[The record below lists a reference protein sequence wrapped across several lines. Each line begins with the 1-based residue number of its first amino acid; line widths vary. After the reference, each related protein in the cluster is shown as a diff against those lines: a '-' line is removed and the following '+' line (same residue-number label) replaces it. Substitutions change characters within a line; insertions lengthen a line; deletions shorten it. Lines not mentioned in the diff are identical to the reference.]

1 MTTTKEVTTTTIEI
15 NGGSAVNLAGEVSA
29 GDCKW
34 IQQGIKD
41 TRAAYQLAD
50 KAEDSILKSAQFFAN
65 LTEKGIDMIGS
76 DGKKLGI
83 EARWRA
89 IRGTSKKDASAAS
102 RALGAG
108 MFANRFE
115 CTVLKSHQDLNELQK
130 AYQHAIKDTTP
141 AGTRSIVAAFKKA
154 LKSCD
159 PDLSGAK
166 NRKAILEAVKASG
179 KVSAKLG
186 ATADKA
192 EKRKATNA
200 KKARAVANGS
210 ADPMD
215 VAQVVAD
222 SVMGGEWRAVA
233 VSLGMLLKT
242 TQGGAERFANFAE
255 CVTEGIQ
262 S

>member
-1 MTTTKEVTTTTIEI
+1 MTTTKEIKTSIEI
-15 NGGSAVNLAGEVSA
+15 DGSMLDLAGEVSV
-29 GDCKW
+29 GNCKW
-34 IQQGIKD
+34 VKQGIKD
-41 TRAAYQLAD
+41 TRAAYRLAGEAD
-50 KAEDSILKSAQFFAN
+50 DAVLKSAQFFASM
-65 LTEKGIDMIGS
+65 TEKGIEMLGP

-89 IRGTSKKDASAAS
+89 IRGTTKKDASAAS

-115 CTVLKSHQDLNELQK
+115 CTVLKSHQDLNDLQK
-130 AYQHAIKDTTP
+130 AFNIAIQDATP
-141 AGTRSIVAAFKKA
+141 AKTRSIVASFKKA
-154 LKSCD
+154 LKVAD

-179 KVSAKLG
+179 KVSAKIG

-192 EKRKATNA
+192 EKRKSANA

-215 VAQVVAD
+215 VAQVLAD
-222 SVMGGEWRAVA
+222 SVMGNEWRAVA

>member
-1 MTTTKEVTTTTIEI
+1 MTTIKEAKTSIEI
-15 NGGSAVNLAGEVSA
+15 DGAVLDLAGEVSA
-29 GDCKW
+29 GNCKW
-34 IQQGIKD
+34 VQQGIKD

-50 KAEDSILKSAQFFAN
+50 KAEDSILKSAQFFASM
-65 LTEKGIDMIGS
+65 TEKGIEMLGA

-102 RALGAG
+102 RALNAG

-115 CTVLKSHQDLNELQK
+115 CTVLKSHQDLYELQK
-130 AYQHAIKDTTP
+130 AYQQAVKDTAP
-141 AGTRSIVAAFKKA
+141 AATRSIVAAFKKA
-154 LKSCD
+154 LKACD
-159 PDLSGAK
+159 PDTSGAK
-166 NRKAILEAVKASG
+166 NRKSILETVKASG
-179 KVSAKLG
+179 KVSAKIG

-215 VAQVVAD
+215 VATILAD
-222 SVMGGEWRAVA
+222 TVMGGEWRAVA

>member
-1 MTTTKEVTTTTIEI
+1 MTTTKETTTTIQI
-15 NGGSAVNLAGEVSA
+15 QGGSAVNLAGEVSA

-65 LTEKGIDMIGS
+65 MTEKGIEMLGS

-108 MFANRFE
+108 LFANRFE
-115 CTVLKSHQDLNELQK
+115 CTILKSHQDLYELQK
-130 AYQHAIKDTTP
+130 AFQHAIQDATP
-141 AGTRSIVAAFKKA
+141 AKTRSIVAAFKKG
-154 LKSCD
+154 LKLAD

-179 KVSAKLG
+179 KVSAKIG

-215 VAQVVAD
+215 VAQVLAD